1 MVWGS
6 TFIILMMLFSSWSW
20 AESNIQKLETDY
32 GKIFIPEYKDW
43 EMGRDMYGMPFIY
56 FSPQENSQRSNISFT
71 YTGVEVLVNLA
82 EMGQDPKGYREL
94 KDNWAKTVDATPL
107 DYHPYKNWKN
117 NHGHIVHEVGFDY
130 SFKNK
135 KYNEKSYYINCR
147 GQLVYAKSLM
157 LTVNKEHAPELLKL
171 VQELDCGAK

>member
-1 MVWGS
+1 MVFAPQ
-6 TFIILMMLFSSWSW
+6 FIVLMMLLSSWSW
-20 AESNIQKLETDY
+20 AQTNTQKLETEY
-32 GKIFIPEYKDW
+32 GKIYVPEYSDW

-82 EMGQDPKGYREL
+82 EMGQDPKGYQEL
-94 KDNWAKTVDATPL
+94 KDNWAKTVEAKPL
-107 DYHPYKNWKN
+107 DYHAYKSWKN
-117 NHGHIVHEVGFDY
+117 NHGHTVHEVGFDY
-130 SFKNK
+130 EFKK
-135 KYNEKSYYINCR
+135 KRYHEKSYYINCR

-157 LTVNKEHAPELLKL
+157 LMINKDHAPKLLRL